1 MNDASD
7 IAAFPSH
14 DGLLAYRDTGSGL
27 PVVLLHAGFLD
38 HTMFDELVPALAR
51 RHRVIAPDARGHGRS
66 ANAAV
71 PFRQTDDLA
80 ALLRGLGTGPA
91 VLVGTSMG
99 AMIAVDTALEHPD
112 LVRALV
118 ISGGGAGLPEC
129 RDPWTLELEAEKA
142 AAMAAGDIA
151 GWVDAFARIAAGPHR
166 GLDEVD
172 PEVVRRVKEMVRRT
186 LAKHTADEQDHS
198 VPVVGAAGRAKE
210 IAVPVLAL
218 NGALDSPDLIASAAD
233 LAAAVPDGRTVTLDG
248 AAHLPSMDRPE
259 AFLHAVEDFLA
270 EISQAAEVTGA
281 AETAG

>member
-1 MNDASD
+1 MEYGTLVVMTDASD
-7 IAAFPSH
+7 LATFPSH

-66 ANAAV
+66 ANATL

-80 ALLRGLGTGPA
+80 ALLRGLDTGPA

-99 AMIAVDTALEHPD
+99 AIIAVDTALEHPD

-118 ISGGGAGLPEC
+118 ISGGGTALREP
-129 RDPWTLELEAEKA
+129 RDPWLLDLEAEKA

-151 GWVDAFARIAAGPHR
+151 GWVDAFALIAAGPHR
-166 GLDEVD
+166 GLDRVD
-172 PEVVRRVKEMVRRT
+172 PEVVRRVKEMAWRT

-198 VPVVGAAGRAKE
+198 VSVADTAARAKE

-218 NGALDSPDLIASAAD
+218 NGALDSPDLIALAED
-233 LAAAVPDGRTVTLDG
+233 LAAAVPDGRTTTLDD

-259 AFLHAVEDFLA
+259 AYLHAVEAFLQ
-270 EISQAAEVTGA
+270 EITAA
-281 AETAG
+281 